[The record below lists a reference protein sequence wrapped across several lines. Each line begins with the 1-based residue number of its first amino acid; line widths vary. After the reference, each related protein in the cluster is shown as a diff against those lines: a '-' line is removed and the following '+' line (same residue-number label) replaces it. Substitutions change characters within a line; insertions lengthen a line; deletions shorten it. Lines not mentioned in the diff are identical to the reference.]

1 MDYRDDYQDFEID
14 LIEFFWYLC
23 LRWKPILVVAVCAGL
38 LAGCFYYVRASASV
52 AETVVVE
59 DMSEDDIKAKQQELE
74 DAIGDEDQLEAVEIA
89 ADRAVTI
96 KKRLEDYE
104 EYISESYIPLL
115 DPYAIS
121 KASVYFYISSP
132 SSQNSDLTVVNTM
145 YQSKAN
151 SVDFAKK
158 LGEAL
163 GLKKD
168 PAYIKEIY
176 SAYTTL
182 GQQSMISD
190 ENRSDS
196 SLLVASM
203 TLPDGVDGQ
212 AFIDAVTDLILDI
225 KIDNKQFKS
234 SYNITPFDSAI
245 ETGVNRDFETQ
256 QVTIE
261 QTLDSYRSSLNALD
275 DAFNENQL
283 ALYNFMTGNNEEVAA
298 SDTGADASAAAPQIS
313 TSSILKYII
322 LGMFAGAFC
331 CAGVLLIISIM
342 RPRVGRMMGSDNV
355 AGIKSFGTIPVQK
368 NRTKWTDF
376 IISPFVQNILN
387 KNKGSDE
394 QRMRDAAIEMEFGLN
409 NSYPDEK
416 AITLLTVEKPSPE
429 CEDALVRLKSKLSD
443 LGVEAVSA
451 SLAGHDVEKTLQKI
465 SELKKARSI
474 VVLAC
479 EAEKTLF
486 KDYSVCIHLLKESEV
501 RILGSVLA

>member
-23 LRWKPILVVAVCAGL
+23 LRWKPILIVAVAAGL
-38 LAGCFYYVRASASV
+38 LIGCFYYVRNSANV
-52 AETVVVE
+52 EETV
-59 DMSEDDIKAKQQELE
+59 DYTSEDELK
-74 DAIGDEDQLEAVEIA
+74 AVEIA
-89 ADRAVTI
+89 VDRSEVV
-96 KKRLEDYE
+96 KNRLEQYE
-104 EYISESYIPLL
+104 QYTSESYIPTL
-115 DPYAIS
+115 DPYNLSEAR
-121 KASVYFYISSP
+121 VYFYITSS
-132 SSQNSDLTVVNTM
+132 SERRGDLSVVNTM

-151 SVDFAKK
+151 SEDFARK
-158 LGEAL
+158 LGDAL

-168 PAYIKEIY
+168 PSYIKEIFSTY
-176 SAYTTL
+176 STIGNTMATPIGNTMATP
-182 GQQSMISD
+182 G
-190 ENRSDS
+190 DS
-196 SLLVASM
+196 YLLVASM
-203 TLPDGVDGQ
+203 ILPDGVDGQ
-212 AFIDAVTDLILDI
+212 KFIDVVTDLIMDI
-225 KIDNKQFKS
+225 KINNKEFQS
-234 SYNITPFDSAI
+234 PYDITPVDSAI
-245 ETGVNRDFETQ
+245 ETGIDRDYESQ
-256 QVTIE
+256 QVTMD

-465 SELKKARSI
+465 SELKKAGSI